1 MNKMNYSKMGM
12 RLLAMILLLFSLNVL
27 FLGVRMIPFKDSDG
41 TKCSFLHPASP
52 DDGLPRD
59 FVQWMAAIV
68 YPKSGQYSIE
78 AVRYTQ
84 LISYIV
90 AGLVVLGIVGS
101 CGGSKCMSEAMG
113 KFPRGA
119 GKGVKYMA
127 RSMMRK

>member
-12 RLLAMILLLFSLNVL
+12 RLLAVILLLFSLNVL

-41 TKCSFLHPASP
+41 TKCSFLHPDAP
-52 DDGLPRD
+52 NDDLPRD
-59 FVQWMAAIV
+59 FVQWCGAMLKQ
-68 YPKSGQYSIE
+68 KSGYSVE
-78 AVRYTQ
+78 AVRWVQ

-119 GKGVKYMA
+119 GKGVGYMA
-127 RSMMRK
+127 RSGFGRK